1 MKQSSCSHVKG
12 ANKVHVQYIRWQIMV
27 RKIRESKKISDQERS
42 PFKSFTLGAVRKMD
56 GRGQPRMQKAP
67 RGVRCVDKGGPG
79 GEKELT
85 WAGPDGLDVGARE
98 RGAEDDALLGL
109 SENFSRAAPGL
120 GLSLPVPITASS
132 FLYSPHFPES
142 CYPVTSQEI
151 LHRG

>member
-1 MKQSSCSHVKG
+1 
-12 ANKVHVQYIRWQIMV
+12 
-27 RKIRESKKISDQERS
+27 
-42 PFKSFTLGAVRKMD
+42 
-56 GRGQPRMQKAP
+56 MQKAP